1 MTQFAPHPQDQG
13 LVKLTGAIR
22 SLSTQREHASFVF
35 TESGQNAMGVV
46 AVAASLAGLGGQAMT
61 TASAAS
67 SLEEAADYLQFF
79 LNDEPVKGWVW
90 RSPFRDGDVVEIAAL
105 KTDTHWEVYG
115 IARPRDKTIALY
127 PHCSRGR
134 ARHYWNAFKWWW
146 LGWGGGIALVGVPL
160 FYSISGSELF
170 SEKEPWL
177 AMLGLFLFFGV
188 ATFSMSR
195 QWLPFVKVAER
206 VFRALELP
214 NPSGVDL
221 VKRTKAQ
228 RTEKDPAELGA
239 FYFRY

>member
-1 MTQFAPHPQDQG
+1 MTQFAPHPQGQG
-13 LVKLTGAIR
+13 LIKLAGTIQG
-22 SLSTQREHASFVF
+22 LTTQREHASFVF
-35 TESGQNAMGVV
+35 TERGQTTMGVV

-61 TASAAS
+61 TASAARD
-67 SLEEAADYLQFF
+67 LEEAADYLQFS
-79 LNDEPVKGWVW
+79 LNGETVKGWVW
-90 RSPFRDGDVVEIAAL
+90 RSPFREGDEVEIAAI
-105 KTDTHWEVYG
+105 KTDTHWEAYG

-134 ARHYWNAFKWWW
+134 ARHYWNAFKWW
-146 LGWGGGIALVGVPL
+146 LLGGGGLILIVFVPV
-160 FYSISGSELF
+160 FYASYGRELF
-170 SEKEPWL
+170 SDAGSWL
-177 AMLGLFLFFGV
+177 VMLGVFLFFGV